1 MYLREGDYVETV
13 EHLIFA
19 VKGLSHPKDR
29 TIAYLRY
36 IPDPKG
42 ERIRKDGL
50 RFRRIY
56 DLRESTEYLKT
67 NFAKYLHFDEKRQML
82 LQAVPNTTVLRVYRP
97 EEGLAEMRQS
107 SASELEEAAVR
118 FAEAISKE
126 AKITLRS
133 IGVSGSLLLGL
144 ATDSSDIDLTVY
156 GEQNC
161 RQTYEALKRMRIEHL
176 ISAYDTSQ
184 AMKVARERW
193 SETGLDLS
201 RLAEIEKAKLL
212 QGLFEKRDYFIR
224 LVKGCAEKEA
234 AYTPLGSAVIRAK
247 IRDDCD
253 SIFTPCSYLADCLE
267 WPVQG
272 RVEELVSF
280 RGKFTEQAYKGELVE
295 AQGKLEKVEEEKG
308 SHLRL
313 LLGDPGDY
321 MIPIG

>member
-36 IPDPKG
+36 IPDPRG
-42 ERIRKDGL
+42 ERMRRDGL

-67 NFAKYLHFDEKRQML
+67 NFAKYLHFDETRQML
-82 LQAVPNTTVLRVYRP
+82 LQAIPDTVVLIVYRP
-97 EEGLAEMRQS
+97 EEGLAEMRRNPVNV
-107 SASELEEAAVR
+107 LEEAAVR
-118 FAEAISKE
+118 FAEAIAKE
-126 AKITLRS
+126 AGIALRS

-144 ATDSSDIDLTVY
+144 ATDSSDIDLAVY

-161 RQTYEALKRMRIEHL
+161 RQTYEALKRMRIERL

-184 AMKVARERW
+184 AMKVTKERW

-212 QGLFEKRDYFIR
+212 HGLFERRGYFIR

-234 AYTPLGSAVIRAK
+234 TYTPLGSAVIRAR
-247 IRDDCD
+247 IRDDRD
-253 SIFTPCSYLADCLE
+253 SIFTPCSYLVDCLE

-280 RGKFTEQAYKGELVE
+280 RGKFTEQAHTGELIK
-295 AQGKLEKVEEEKG
+295 AQGKLEKIEEEKS

-313 LLGDPGDY
+313 LLGDPDDY